1 MSLDAV
7 QKVTESEQ
15 RALQAKAEA
24 TEQAKRIL
32 SDAESAGRARL
43 NSARA
48 EAESQV
54 KAQIAKAEERAG
66 ISTQAVLEETQ
77 RKCDDLRH
85 TAESRLAD
93 AAALIIGKVVGV

>member
-15 RALQAKAEA
+15 RAMKAKAEA
-24 TEQAKRIL
+24 AEQAKRML
-32 SDAESAGRARL
+32 SDAENAGRARL
-43 NSARA
+43 ESART
-48 EAESQV
+48 EADSRV
-54 KAQIAKAEERAG
+54 KELIAGAEERAVA
-66 ISTQAVLEETQ
+66 STQTVMEETQ

-85 TAESRLAD
+85 MAEGRLQD